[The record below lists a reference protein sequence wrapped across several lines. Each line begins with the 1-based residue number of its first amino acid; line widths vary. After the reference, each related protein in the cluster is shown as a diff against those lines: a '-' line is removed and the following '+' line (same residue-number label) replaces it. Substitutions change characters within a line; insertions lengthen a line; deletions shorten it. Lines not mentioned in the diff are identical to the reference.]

1 MGMKKNK
8 RNVVSILLTLCML
21 LSGLTAFAD
30 NTDVTLY
37 QYSQSE
43 EAIQEFEKQKPELL
57 EAYKQD
63 FPTESGWWD
72 EYAIMPIVTGVIS
85 GYPDGT
91 LKPNNPVTGGEFA
104 KMVATSFFTDISSGG
119 TVDNEEWAGKWYN
132 NYYNAVAKAFPYFN
146 SQFAPVEF
154 MESPMKRSEVAYVLA
169 KIIDS
174 SSLDKYI
181 EAVENG
187 DLSTMSDY
195 TDFAQYVYTG
205 ENLTNKDISKS
216 TMFHS
221 EWNWES
227 ANELRTTYNII
238 PNNQVAAIMMLKD
251 LGIMVGDG
259 AGHISPNG
267 NVTRAEVFKL
277 LGESCKATKENIDL
291 NFFGWENSG
300 LDFITEEDIKNLSWK
315 YEMETIL
322 NPEAEKEQQYTLGD
336 LDWGN
341 LSGIPLN
348 PYVIKALVET
358 EEGVE
363 ILNKYLDSLVNEYV
377 DINSASEEEIDVI
390 NAVRVTFLKPIDES
404 YIKSHY
410 TMSGMHNIKLNSELW
425 QIPLGKEFEA
435 KLLNEVV
442 NSVTLEND
450 TIKVYIPSFKSK
462 YHEIYVSYSSDNIE
476 YHTILTSTL
485 NEGWNEIKFDKDA
498 LVRNTLTITTRGKT
512 YGATAFSNNPIY
524 VDYIY
529 NTIADGTTDTVK
541 EISR

>member
-1 MGMKKNK
+1 
-8 RNVVSILLTLCML
+8 
-21 LSGLTAFAD
+21 
-30 NTDVTLY
+30 
-37 QYSQSE
+37 
-43 EAIQEFEKQKPELL
+43 
-57 EAYKQD
+57 
-63 FPTESGWWD
+63 
-72 EYAIMPIVTGVIS
+72 MPIVTGVIS

-91 LKPNNPVTGGEFA
+91 LKPNNAVTSGEFA

-132 NYYNAVAKAFPYFN
+132 NYYNIVAKAFPYFN

-238 PNNQVAAIMMLKD
+238 PNNQAAAIMMLKD

-341 LSGIPLN
+341 GLDLN
-348 PYVIKALVET
+348 PYELKALFET
-358 EEGVE
+358 EEGQE
-363 ILNKYLDSLVNEYV
+363 LLEELLDSMMNGYV
-377 DINSASEEEIDVI
+377 DANSVSEEAIYM
-390 NAVRVTFLKPIDES
+390 TKMTLLKPIIDS
-404 YIKSHY
+404 YTKSNY

-435 KLLNEVV
+435 KLLDEVV

-462 YHEIYVSYSSDNIE
+462 YHEIYVAYKSDNIE

-524 VDYIY
+524 VDYVENI
-529 NTIADGTTDTVK
+529 IADGTTGTVK